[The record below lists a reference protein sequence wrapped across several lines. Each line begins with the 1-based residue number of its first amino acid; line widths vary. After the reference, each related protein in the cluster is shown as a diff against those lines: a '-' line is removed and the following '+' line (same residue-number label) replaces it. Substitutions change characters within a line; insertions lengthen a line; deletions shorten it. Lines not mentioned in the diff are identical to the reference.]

1 MSPHGDLP
9 PPPGD
14 GARLVHTSDLHLGLV
29 ERHPNLDVLATVA
42 ELAERVGADA
52 LLLLGD
58 VFDHTE
64 IADAVV
70 DEAAAVLDAAD
81 VPTAILP
88 GNHDCL
94 VDGRYMRGRLNG
106 AAGVTIVDGRA
117 AVAGL
122 ELWGR
127 AHRNFAPLNPF
138 AGAPRRRPDTHHIG
152 LGHGHWDA
160 KSEDLDDPY
169 RFGPAELADHDFDY
183 VALGHWDRFH
193 EVVPGVYYSGS
204 PQFTGAV
211 NVVDLTASGARVHR
225 VPVEMAVTAPRR
237 PRRP

>member
-1 MSPHGDLP
+1 MSPHGELP

-29 ERHPNLDVLATVA
+29 ERHPRVDVLAAVA
-42 ELAERVGADA
+42 GLAERVGADA

-58 VFDHTE
+58 LFDHTE

-70 DEAAAVLDAAD
+70 DEAAAVLDAAG
-81 VPTAILP
+81 VPSAILP

-94 VDGRYMRGRLNG
+94 VNGRYMRGRLDG
-106 AAGVTIVDGRA
+106 ADGVTIVDGRA
-117 AVAGL
+117 TVAGL

-127 AHRNFAPLNPF
+127 AHRDFSPLNPF
-138 AGAPRRRPDTHHIG
+138 AGAPRRRHGAAHIG
-152 LGHGHWDA
+152 LGHGHWDGTGTDA
-160 KSEDLDDPY
+160 EDPY
-169 RFGPAELADHDFDY
+169 RFEPADLAGHDFDY
-183 VALGHWDRFH
+183 VALGHWDRFY

-211 NVVDLTASGARVHR
+211 NVVDLTPSGTRVHR
-225 VPVEMAVTAPRR
+225 VAVDVTSPRR